1 MGLFLPATVWSSA
14 CRASAFERADR
25 NIGFM
30 VTGHLLP
37 DLPRSLFSNHL
48 LADPGAGIA
57 TRSIRCPR
65 RACRRSRRAIETST
79 RMPPAERGREVRLD
93 RRQREV
99 DDRAFDEREAGAED
113 RRDKHPRLVP
123 LRA

>member
-1 MGLFLPATVWSSA
+1 MCIVFFSSRRRHTRCA
-14 CRASAFERADR
+14 L
-25 NIGFM
+25 
-30 VTGHLLP
+30 VTGVQTCALP
-37 DLPRSLFSNHL
+37 
-48 LADPGAGIA
+48 IW
-57 TRSIRCPR
+57 

-123 LRA
+123 LRACPAIRCCLHLLARTSAGGGIGRATCRERVFPYV

>member
-1 MGLFLPATVWSSA
+1 MF
-14 CRASAFERADR
+14 
-25 NIGFM
+25 
-30 VTGHLLP
+30 TGHLLP
-37 DLPRSLFSNHL
+37 DLTRSLFSNHL

-99 DDRAFDEREAGAED
+99 DDRAFDERADGAED
-113 RRDKHPRLVP
+113 SSRSAEYTYDIPSLMRRSYAVFC
-123 LRA
+123 